1 MPLPTHINAQKRSTF
16 SQMFSDIKI
25 TMYNPF
31 AKKKERREQHIRNL
45 EYIEREK
52 IDHFLI
58 ISGQNCAFLTLEIVD
73 NTVNGVTSPVTV
85 TFFAAKSILNDVTPT
100 NNDQNL
106 PKN

>member
-45 EYIEREK
+45 EYIERERK
-52 IDHFLI
+52 
-58 ISGQNCAFLTLEIVD
+58 
-73 NTVNGVTSPVTV
+73 
-85 TFFAAKSILNDVTPT
+85 
-100 NNDQNL
+100 
-106 PKN
+106 